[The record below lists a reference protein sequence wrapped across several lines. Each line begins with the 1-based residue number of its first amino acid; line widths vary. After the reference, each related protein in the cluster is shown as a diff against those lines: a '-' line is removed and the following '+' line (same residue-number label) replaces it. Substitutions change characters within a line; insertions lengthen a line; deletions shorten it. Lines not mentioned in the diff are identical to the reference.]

1 MSELPDCPECD
12 SKYTYP
18 DGMLLMCPDCGH
30 SFSAEDVERVAETD
44 VGFTDAFGTPLVD
57 GDTIT
62 LIKDLKVRGTSS
74 VLKVGTKVKN
84 IRLSEGDHEISC
96 KIKDMGAM
104 MLKCEFVKKG

>member
-1 MSELPDCPECD
+1 
-12 SKYTYP
+12 
-18 DGMLLMCPDCGH
+18 MCPDCGH

-62 LIKDLKVRGTSS
+62 LIKELKVRGTSS